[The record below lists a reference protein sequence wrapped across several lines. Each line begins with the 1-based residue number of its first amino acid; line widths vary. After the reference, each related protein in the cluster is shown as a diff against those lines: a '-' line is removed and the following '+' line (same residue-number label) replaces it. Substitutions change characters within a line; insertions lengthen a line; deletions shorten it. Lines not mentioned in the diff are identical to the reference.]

1 MNVLDRDVIDPLD
14 DDELTALALAADPD
28 AVADDDAVCMWDVTG
43 TPGVRLVPE
52 WYMPSPMGGGM
63 QLTGWRRLFARFNV
77 GLIIAA
83 FLVINAYGLCNTYG
97 TLHI

>member
-1 MNVLDRDVIDPLD
+1 
-14 DDELTALALAADPD
+14 
-28 AVADDDAVCMWDVTG
+28 
-43 TPGVRLVPE
+43 
-52 WYMPSPMGGGM
+52 MPSPMGGGGVV
-63 QLTGWRRLFARFNV
+63 LTGWRRLFARFNV